1 MEMGRRFLLVGL
13 FVVWPF
19 KQGTIM
25 QVAMANLTAILFLAL
40 QLQVMPY
47 RSLMDD
53 YLALGCSLSLCVML
67 LCTVFYKVPPALNW
81 GLHAAATRCCH
92 CRCLPLLLMVSTSSL
107 HDAVRQPRRPQR
119 YPRPHVGRAARR
131 L

>member
-25 QVAMANLTAILFLAL
+25 QVAIANLTALLFLVL

-53 YLALGCSLSLCVML
+53 YLALGCSLSLSVML
-67 LCTVFYKVPPALNW
+67 LCTIFYKA
-81 GLHAAATRCCH
+81 
-92 CRCLPLLLMVSTSSL
+92 
-107 HDAVRQPRRPQR
+107 PQHR
-119 YPRPHVGRAARR
+119 T
-131 L
+131 

>member
-25 QVAMANLTAILFLAL
+25 QVAIANLTALLFLVL

-53 YLALGCSLSLCVML
+53 YLALGCSLSLSVML
-67 LCTVFYKVPPALNW
+67 LCTIFYKAPSASDLSLDAVQALPATV
-81 GLHAAATRCCH
+81 ATCH
-92 CRCLPLLLMVSTSSL
+92 CC
-107 HDAVRQPRRPQR
+107 
-119 YPRPHVGRAARR
+119 
-131 L
+131 

>member
-25 QVAMANLTAILFLAL
+25 QVAMANLTAILFLVL

-67 LCTVFYKVPPALNW
+67 LCTIFYKVPTA
-81 GLHAAATRCCH
+81 
-92 CRCLPLLLMVSTSSL
+92 
-107 HDAVRQPRRPQR
+107 
-119 YPRPHVGRAARR
+119 
-131 L
+131 

>member
-67 LCTVFYKVPPALNW
+67 LCTIFYKVPPTGVCTLLPRAV
-81 GLHAAATRCCH
+81 ATATAWHCC
-92 CRCLPLLLMVSTSSL
+92 
-107 HDAVRQPRRPQR
+107 
-119 YPRPHVGRAARR
+119 
-131 L
+131 